1 MQRNRKDQ
9 PLLGEKAPR
18 TPFLLAK
25 SWEEK
30 QIHPRQG
37 RRENHQW
44 EACSS
49 HVDRSHGLVS
59 REPQAHSESA
69 PIHMGLPTWQWQHL
83 KLGARQGGCELCPET
98 WRVFP
103 KCQAAAHHGW
113 VQTRGKPL
121 WSLWDPHQVPVGGPL
136 QTGGRGGKVE
146 GDLLRC
152 TKLESELEKPSSNC
166 GRRAGSREFPPGR
179 QAGSWTGKQRWLKC
193 PRCSDLRVCWREVF
207 ETSGHLNLNT
217 TDTKSRH
224 D

>member
-49 HVDRSHGLVS
+49 RVERSHGLVS
-59 REPQAHSESA
+59 PEPQAHSKSA

-83 KLGARQGGCELCPET
+83 KLGARQGGYELCPET
-98 WRVFP
+98 WGVFP
-103 KCQAAAHHGW
+103 KYQAAAHHGW
-113 VQTRGKPL
+113 VQTSGKPL

-136 QTGGRGGKVE
+136 QTGGRGARWRWTSWGAQSWSLSWRNPPPIVA
-146 GDLLRC
+146 GG
-152 TKLESELEKPSSNC
+152 LEAESPPQDTRLAA
-166 GRRAGSREFPPGR
+166 GLGSRDDWSVHAA
-179 QAGSWTGKQRWLKC
+179 QISGSAEGKCLKQ
-193 PRCSDLRVCWREVF
+193 EV
-207 ETSGHLNLNT
+207 TWI
-217 TDTKSRH
+217 
-224 D
+224 